1 MLCKTQACF
10 NEKENTCSIN
20 ALSTKVTGQTDRP
33 TDHYLA
39 PTELKLKSKRVP

>member
-1 MLCKTQACF
+1 MICKTQACL
-10 NEKENTCSIN
+10 NEKENTCSKCPMDK
-20 ALSTKVTGQTDRP
+20 SSGQTDRP